1 MFLNNT
7 LQSSWFSSADLQ
19 AALQTNRRPE
29 KPMNSTKRHIQI
41 FRTSVL
47 ALLVACMVAV
57 QPTRSAARLA
67 ADAIAGTVSSAHG
80 AEAGVWVIA
89 ETHDFQTRFAKIVVT
104 DKAGRYLIP
113 ELPTATYSVW
123 VRGYGLAD
131 SPRVDATPGHAL
143 DLTALIAPDA
153 GVAAKAYPAA
163 YWYAMMKIPE
173 EAQVAT
179 LPGGRNGYLMWM
191 KNMGCVGCHQLGNLA
206 TRTIPRSLGPFES
219 SEAVWLRRVQSGQA
233 GSQMI
238 NIVQGALKGIP
249 IHYLADWTD
258 RVAAGELPAIAPARP
273 SGIERN
279 VVATVWDWSDGK
291 AYVHDLSGTDRRHPT
306 VNGYGLLYGAPEL
319 STDNFPILDPL
330 HNVATTFK
338 ASVRDM
344 NTPTTHDDPV
354 LSASPYWGEER
365 IWDSRAVAHNPM
377 LDRSGRV
384 WYTARIRAADN
395 PPLCKRPSSHPSAQ
409 IFPIDA
415 SDRQLAVYDPKS
427 GNYTFVDTCFSTHH
441 LQFAEDASD
450 TLWTSGGREV
460 VGWLDTRKFD
470 STGDAAASQ
479 GWAPLVIDTNGNGKL
494 DPWVEPGQP
503 VNPLLDQRLAVSL
516 YAIMPNPADG
526 SVWGS
531 VAFRYPGAIV
541 RFDPRT
547 RLSEIYN
554 VAAPGFGV
562 RGADIDRNGVVWV
575 SLASGHLGEFDRR
588 KCKAPLSGPGATG
601 DHCPEGWT
609 FHRLPGPGFVN
620 VPQMSV
626 ESSYYTWVD
635 QHDTL
640 GLGANV
646 PIATGNLF
654 DGVHAFVNGKFVT
667 LRIPYPLGFYAK
679 GLDGRIDDAAAGW
692 KGRGIWITSGDRTP
706 WHKEGGKGTKPMVV
720 HFQVR
725 PSPLAD

>member
-1 MFLNNT
+1 MLRAYF
-7 LQSSWFSSADLQ
+7 AVGV
-19 AALQTNRRPE
+19 
-29 KPMNSTKRHIQI
+29 HI
-41 FRTSVL
+41 
-47 ALLVACMVAV
+47 ALLLGGMAV
-57 QPTRSAARLA
+57 LQPARSEVSLA
-67 ADAIAGTVSSAHG
+67 ADDIGGTVKSARG

-89 ETHDFQTRFAKIVVT
+89 ETHDFQTRFAKVVVT
-104 DKAGRYLIP
+104 DEAGRFL
-113 ELPTATYSVW
+113 LPQLPKAKYSIW
-123 VRGYGLAD
+123 ARGYGLAD
-131 SPRVDATPGHAL
+131 SPKVVATPGHAV
-143 DLTALIAPDA
+143 DLTAPVAPDA
-153 GVAAKAYPAA
+153 ATAAKSYPAA
-163 YWYAMMKIPE
+163 YWYAMMRIPE
-173 EAQVAT
+173 DAQVAT

-206 TRTIPRSLGPFES
+206 TRTLPNSFGTFKS
-219 SEAVWLRRVQSGQA
+219 SEDAWLHRVQSGQA

-238 NIVQGALKGIP
+238 NILQGALAGIP

-258 RVAAGELPAIAPARP
+258 RIAAGELPPVPPVRP

-279 VVATVWDWSDGK
+279 VVATVRDWSDAK
-291 AYVHDLSGTDRRHPT
+291 AYVHDLSGTDRRNPT
-306 VNGYGLLYGAPEL
+306 VNGNGLLYGAPEL
-319 STDNFPILDPL
+319 STDNFPVLDPL
-330 HNVATTFK
+330 HNLATTFK
-338 ASVRDM
+338 APVRDAD
-344 NTPTTHDDPV
+344 TPTTHDDAA
-354 LSASPYWGEER
+354 LGASPYWGEER
-365 IWDSRAVAHNPM
+365 IWDSRAFAHNPM

-384 WYTARIRAADN
+384 WYTARIRAAEN
-395 PPLCKRPSSHPSAQ
+395 PAFCKKSSTHPSAKV
-409 IFPIDA
+409 FPIDA
-415 SDRQLAVYDPKS
+415 SERQLAVYTPKS
-427 GNYTFVDTCFSTHH
+427 GKYIFVDTCFSTHH
-441 LQFAEDASD
+441 LQFAEDADD

-460 VGWLDTRKFD
+460 VGWLDTKKFD
-470 STGDAAASQ
+470 LTGDAAASQ
-479 GWAPLVIDTNGNGKL
+479 GWAPFVLDINGNGKL

-503 VNPLLDQRLAVSL
+503 LNRNSDQRLAVGF
-516 YAIMPNPADG
+516 YAVMPNPADG
-526 SVWGS
+526 TVWGS

-554 VAAPGFGV
+554 VPTPGFGV

-588 KCKAPLSGPGATG
+588 KCRGPLNGPTATG
-601 DHCPEGWT
+601 DHCPEGWS
-609 FHRLPGPGFVN
+609 FYRLPGPGFVN

-654 DGVHAFVNGKFVT
+654 DGVHALVNGKFVT

-679 GLDGRIDDAAAGW
+679 GLEGRIDDAAAGW
-692 KGRGIWITSGDRTP
+692 KGRGVWITSGDRTP
-706 WHKEGGKGTKPMVV
+706 WHKEGGKGTKPLVV